1 MNMRTF
7 FKDPLTIVLLAI
19 QAVFVAIAIARAEPV
34 GIILTVFGLA
44 FIAYL
49 RLVDMRMKWTF
60 DMWGKSVD
68 QTERAL
74 KMLETCNATLS
85 RYRDLLTMF
94 REGLIIGMAS
104 ADYETA
110 KSYRTWVEAI
120 DRALK
125 DELKNFKTTVTK

>member
-1 MNMRTF
+1 MNMKAF
-7 FKDPLTIVLLAI
+7 FKDPLTSVLLAI
-19 QAVFVAIAIARAEPV
+19 QAVLVAISIAGADPV
-34 GIILTVFGLA
+34 GIILTVLGMA
-44 FIAYL
+44 FVAYL
-49 RLVDMRMKWTF
+49 RLVDMRMAWTF

-104 ADYETA
+104 ADDETA
-110 KSYRTWVEAI
+110 KSYRAWVEAI

>member
-1 MNMRTF
+1 MNMKTF
-7 FKDPLTIVLLAI
+7 FKGRLTSVLLAI
-19 QAVFVAIAIARAEPV
+19 QAVFVAIAIARAEPF
-34 GIILTVFGLA
+34 GIILTVFGMA
-44 FIAYL
+44 FVAYL
-49 RLVDMRMKWTF
+49 RLVDMRMNWTF

-104 ADYETA
+104 ADDETA
-110 KSYRTWVEAI
+110 KSYRAWVETI